1 VSIKNIEPC
10 LPRAGGKMKIT
21 IEIEVNSSISKVW
34 NAWVTPYDITYW
46 NFASDDWCCPVAQVD
61 LQVGQKFNYRME
73 AKDGSMGFDFEGE
86 FTQIEL
92 HHLIIYKLADER
104 EVSVEFVQTDDG
116 VKVIESFEA
125 EDENSAELQRQGW
138 FSILTNFKKHVE
150 NSTKQRG
157 T

>member
-1 VSIKNIEPC
+1 
-10 LPRAGGKMKIT
+10 MKIT
-21 IEIEVNSSISKVW
+21 IEIEVNASLSKVW

-46 NFASDDWCCPVAQVD
+46 NFASDDWCCPAAQID
-61 LQVGQKFNYRME
+61 LQIGQKFNYRME

-86 FTQIEL
+86 FTQIAL

-116 VKVIESFEA
+116 VKVIESFEP

-150 NSTKQRG
+150 NGAR
-157 T
+157 